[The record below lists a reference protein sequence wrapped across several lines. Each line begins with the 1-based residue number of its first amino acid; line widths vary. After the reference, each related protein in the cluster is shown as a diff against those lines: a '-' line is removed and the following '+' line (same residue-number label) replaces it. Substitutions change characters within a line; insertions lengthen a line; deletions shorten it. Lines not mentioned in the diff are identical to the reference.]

1 MNRKKVVQEIEKRLR
16 EKDKKKRNG
25 IEEKRTD
32 REEKLYFTL
41 REERT
46 KK

>member
-25 IEEKRTD
+25 IEEKTD